1 MPKKREFKCGERVMV
16 HPYCHDEQVTGTVVK
31 VFKLHSLYEVAL
43 DKPLLESMKI
53 YLAATGELT
62 PVKEDKAK
70 IIFYVEP
77 KERTVHCKFFGSMG
91 MVAHTKATCS
101 ADDDFDFLTG
111 VQIALQRMLKTQ
123 HKKMV
128 LPSFN
133 DIEFIDFK

>member
-1 MPKKREFKCGERVMV
+1 MPKFKDGDRVMV
-16 HPYCHDEQVTGTVVK
+16 HPYYYDGEITGTIIEVLK
-31 VFKLHSLYEVAL
+31 KYPLYKVAL
-43 DKPLLESMKI
+43 DKPFLDSIKY
-53 YLAATGELT
+53 YLAGESEIT
-62 PVKEDKAK
+62 PAKEDKAK
-70 IIFYVEP
+70 IVFYVEP
-77 KERTVHCKFFGSMG
+77 KERTVHCKLFGSMG

>member
-1 MPKKREFKCGERVMV
+1 MPKFKVGDRVMV
-16 HPYCHDEQVTGTVVK
+16 HPYSYDGEITGTIIEVLK
-31 VFKLHSLYEVAL
+31 KYPLYNIAL
-43 DKPLLESMKI
+43 DNMKS
-53 YLAATGELT
+53 YLAGESEIT
-62 PVKEDKAK
+62 PAKEDKAK
-70 IIFYVEP
+70 IVFYIEP

>member
-1 MPKKREFKCGERVMV
+1 MPKFKVGDRVMV
-16 HPYCHDEQVTGTVVK
+16 HPYSYDDEITGTIIEVLK
-31 VFKLHSLYEVAL
+31 NYPLYQVAL
-43 DKPLLESMKI
+43 DKPFLDSMKF
-53 YLAATGELT
+53 YLAGERELT
-62 PVKEDKAK
+62 PAKEDKAK
-70 IIFYVEP
+70 IVFYVEP

>member
-1 MPKKREFKCGERVMV
+1 MPKFKVGDRVMV
-16 HPYCHDEQVTGTVVK
+16 QPYSYRGERTGTIIRVVEQYP
-31 VFKLHSLYEVAL
+31 LYDVSL
-43 DKPLLESMKI
+43 DKPFLDDMKS
-53 YLAATGELT
+53 YLAAEGELI
-62 PVKEDKAK
+62 PAKEDKAK
-70 IIFYVEP
+70 IVFYIEP

>member
-1 MPKKREFKCGERVMV
+1 MPKFKVGDRVMV
-16 HPYCHDEQVTGTVVK
+16 HPYSYDGEITGTIIE
-31 VFKLHSLYEVAL
+31 VFKKYPLYKVAV
-43 DKPLLESMKI
+43 DKPFLDNMKS
-53 YLAATGELT
+53 YLAGESEIT
-62 PVKEDKAK
+62 PAKEDKAK
-70 IIFYVEP
+70 IVFYVEP

-123 HKKMV
+123 HKKRV